1 MYVTHVDR
9 IEEIKDLI
17 VNNDPRLEDI
27 FNSYV
32 NNFTPNA
39 KYINHEVDIKK
50 FKKVLTDLSIV
61 LSYDLEACK
70 EIINIKYGHLKG
82 ISYPIFKEC
91 LFAFL
96 NKKIDVLTS
105 MFFAEQ
111 HSVPIEHLKRIAEC
125 DVPGDQP
132 VALNAQEE
140 EMKRIKETLSLTD
153 DVNLIILHRSIYVLK
168 KKFEEFNKEIK
179 EIYKEYNENDNEE
192 EGVVV
197 DTEKVEE
204 IVKRIGKKCLFEVDK
219 KEFKDVVV
227 DELCY
232 AGGEMFKNGE
242 VMERLKEFVGKERRK
257 YNKIFKVKKER
268 KEVDLKEFEDF
279 KEENEEEDDMCKVI
293 IEPIEEEVNE
303 EEKEEEE
310 EGNDEDLKEGE
321 RNEEEK
327 EENND
332 EGEGEG
338 NENVDEGNN
347 EEGKEDA
354 IDKSKSNDNNESNNA
369 DRKEGDDEKKSEKV
383 EDVERNDDRKEREE
397 EEEKKEDVNN
407 EDEGE
412 EKKDNDSEEEKE
424 EKDDEHEEEKEKDE
438 DEIKDKEKSIIN
450 KEDSIDMKQSNDIKS
465 NIDDKPS
472 NIPNNDNLS
481 KSKSNLNNSHITNNN
496 NNNENENLSNSNHEV
511 FQPSTPPPEL
521 SETKSI
527 HSSKPPLQKEYKKYY
542 LYIETLPLILA
553 DFLTSTP
560 LSIILERNPS
570 NLSNLRVLFDNEIM
584 SRLGEE
590 TTYQIHLLKSE
601 RLKECLFSLSKIENN
616 ISHYTTI
623 LTQKQL
629 QNENTTYITT
639 MLNKLTSTK
648 DFLTKTINTIQND
661 TNTYNEY
668 PDKHGN
674 YLQDQT
680 TTELNQTKPSN
691 AMMLMNSNEQQQLPS
706 INDISNIDNQHQS
719 NLLNETVSVI
729 SNNNN
734 NVPSQ
739 PVQPPSS
746 AVVRFQTSVSSALS
760 SARMNNSKNNSHSRI
775 LLRQPLTK
783 DQKRVNALKE
793 IFGFYARQHV
803 NNNQHGTFDSLK
815 LKLEHMNLSE
825 FSKFCS
831 EFQLLIPKDKRVEI
845 FKKNISN
852 TNTITINEFNVI
864 LPQLAKAIRDDK
876 VNRLKKQILQ
886 NKLLLRHYKEQ
897 DDKKIIENI
906 SESIIV
912 YKYANIDEQIN
923 KDKDEIKALLKKDEN
938 VLLEELYTYLEID
951 DEKAYRSKMKGFVV
965 HNGKLVLPKIQ
976 SENRIKNITEKTKY
990 EVKSMLTQ
998 HKLQMERDAEEK
1010 RKVEGM
1016 NKEYQKK
1023 QLEVFNRL
1031 YDKALKQRDKLERQR
1046 KKVNE
1051 VKFIQPTNRVDNP
1064 FRRYYKAESVIH
1076 GMWKHAE
1083 HNKGFDDAYYNVVP
1097 QFKEEVKKGKKEEK
1111 ANERKVVRFVGEKV
1125 MENDKKE
1132 KEMVKDESVR
1142 DDYGKEDK
1150 YGNNRKKNA
1159 FTWES
1164 LEKMSINEFKER
1176 EDIARLLGINDL

>member
-1 MYVTHVDR
+1 M
-9 IEEIKDLI
+9 
-17 VNNDPRLEDI
+17 
-27 FNSYV
+27 

-70 EIINIKYGHLKG
+70 DIINIKYGHLKG

-96 NKKIDVLTS
+96 NKKLDILTS

-111 HSVPIEHLKRIAEC
+111 HSVPIDQLKRVAES
-125 DVPGDQP
+125 DIPGDQP
-132 VALNAQEE
+132 IPLNAQEE

-197 DTEKVEE
+197 DAEKVEE
-204 IVKRIGKKCLFEVDK
+204 IVKRIGRKCLFEVDK
-219 KEFKDVVV
+219 KEFKDAVV

-232 AGGEMFKNGE
+232 AGGDMFRNGE

-268 KEVDLKEFEDF
+268 KEVDLKEFEGYNG
-279 KEENEEEDDMCKVI
+279 ENEEEDDMCKVV

-303 EEKEEEE
+303 EEREEVNEDN
-310 EGNDEDLKEGE
+310 EGNEDVK
-321 RNEEEK
+321 
-327 EENND
+327 
-332 EGEGEG
+332 EGEGEENEDKDEG
-338 NENVDEGNN
+338 KENVDEIN
-347 EEGKEDA
+347 EDGKDDV
-354 IDKSKSNDNNESNNA
+354 DKSKSNENNESNESNN
-369 DRKEGDDEKKSEKV
+369 DEERKEGDDDEKKSEKL
-383 EDVERNDDRKEREE
+383 ENIEKNDGENEGNKD
-397 EEEKKEDVNN
+397 EEKKEDVKN
-407 EDEGE
+407 ENDDEQK
-412 EKKDNDSEEEKE
+412 EKDKNDNEEEE
-424 EKDDEHEEEKEKDE
+424 EEEEDDEHEEKEKENEENEKDE
-438 DEIKDKEKSIIN
+438 NEIKNEEIEKSVIN
-450 KEDSIDMKQSNDIKS
+450 KENSIDMKQSNDLKS
-465 NIDDKPS
+465 NIDDKLS
-472 NIPNNDNLS
+472 NIPNNDNIS
-481 KSKSNLNNSHITNNN
+481 KSKSNLNNSHLTNNN
-496 NNNENENLSNSNHEV
+496 ISNNNNDNLSNSNQDAL
-511 FQPSTPPPEL
+511 QPSTPPPEQ
-521 SETKSI
+521 SETKSL
-527 HSSKPPLQKEYKKYY
+527 HSTKPPLQKEYKKYY

-570 NLSNLRVLFDNEIM
+570 NLTNLRVLFDNEIM

-601 RLKECLFSLSKIENN
+601 RLKECLFSLSKIETN
-616 ISHYTTI
+616 ITHYNSI

-629 QNENTTYITT
+629 QNENTTYITA

-648 DFLTKTINTIQND
+648 NFLTNTINTIQND

-668 PDKHGN
+668 QDKQGN

-691 AMMLMNSNEQQQLPS
+691 AMMLINNTNNEIQQQLPS
-706 INDISNIDNQHQS
+706 INDISNIDNNNQHQS
-719 NLLNETVSVI
+719 NILNETVSII

-734 NVPSQ
+734 NNNVNN
-739 PVQPPSS
+739 VQPPSS
-746 AVVRFQTSVSSALS
+746 SVMRFQTSVSSALS
-760 SARMNNSKNNSHSRI
+760 TARVNNNSKNYINSRI
-775 LLRQPLTK
+775 LLRQQLTK
-783 DQKRVNALKE
+783 EQKRVNAIKE
-793 IFGFYARQHV
+793 IFAFYARQHV
-803 NNNQHGTFDSLK
+803 NNNQIGTFDSLK

-831 EFQLLIPKDKRVEI
+831 EFQLLIPKDKRIEI

-852 TNTITINEFNVI
+852 TNTITINEFNNI

-923 KDKDEIKALLKKDEN
+923 KDKDEIKSLLKKDEN
-938 VLLEELYTYLEID
+938 ILLEELYTYLEID
-951 DEKAYRSKMKGFVV
+951 DEKKYRSKMKGFIA
-965 HNGKLVLPKIQ
+965 HSGKLILPKIQ
-976 SENRIKNITEKTKY
+976 SENRIKNITERTKY

-1016 NKEYQKK
+1016 HKEYQKK

-1031 YDKALKQRDKLERQR
+1031 YDKALKQRDKLERER

-1097 QFKEEVKKGKKEEK
+1097 QFKEEVKKNKKEDK
-1111 ANERKVVRFVGEKV
+1111 GKERKVVRFVGEKV
-1125 MENDKKE
+1125 MEGGVKE
-1132 KEMVKDESVR
+1132 KEMGKDVSIR
-1142 DDYGKEDK
+1142 DDEGNKDDMW
-1150 YGNNRKKNA
+1150 GNNNNRKKSA

-1176 EDIARLLGINDL
+1176 EDIARLLGVNDL

>member
-1 MYVTHVDR
+1 M
-9 IEEIKDLI
+9 
-17 VNNDPRLEDI
+17 
-27 FNSYV
+27 

-39 KYINHEVDIKK
+39 KYINHEVDIQK

-70 EIINIKYGHLKG
+70 DIINIKYGHLKG

-96 NKKIDVLTS
+96 NKKLDILTS

-111 HSVPIEHLKRIAEC
+111 HSIPIDQLKRVAES
-125 DVPGDQP
+125 DIPGDQP
-132 VALNAQEE
+132 IPLNAQEE

-204 IVKRIGKKCLFEVDK
+204 IVKRIGRKCLFEVDK
-219 KEFKDVVV
+219 KEFKDAVV

-232 AGGEMFKNGE
+232 AGGDMFRNGE
-242 VMERLKEFVGKERRK
+242 VMERLVEFVGRERRK

-268 KEVDLKEFEDF
+268 KEVDLKEFEGYNG
-279 KEENEEEDDMCKVI
+279 ENEEDDMCKVV

-303 EEKEEEE
+303 EEKEKEEE
-310 EGNDEDLKEGE
+310 EVNEDNEDVKEGE
-321 RNEEEK
+321 GDEEK
-327 EENND
+327 KEESNNEGEENEDKD
-332 EGEGEG
+332 EDK
-338 NENVDEGNN
+338 ENVDKVN
-347 EEGKEDA
+347 EDGKDDV
-354 IDKSKSNDNNESNNA
+354 DKSKSNENNESNN
-369 DRKEGDDEKKSEKV
+369 DEERKEGDDEKKSEKL
-383 EDVERNDDRKEREE
+383 ENIEKNDGENEGNK
-397 EEEKKEDVNN
+397 EEEKKEDVKN
-407 EDEGE
+407 ENDDEQK
-412 EKKDNDSEEEKE
+412 EKDKNDNEEEE
-424 EKDDEHEEEKEKDE
+424 EEEDDEHEEKENEEKEKDE
-438 DEIKDKEKSIIN
+438 NEIKNEEKEKSVIN
-450 KEDSIDMKQSNDIKS
+450 KEDSIDMKQSNDLKS
-465 NIDDKPS
+465 NIDDKLS
-472 NIPNNDNLS
+472 NIPNNDNIS

-496 NNNENENLSNSNHEV
+496 NNDNLSNSNQDAL
-511 FQPSTPPPEL
+511 QPSTPPPEQ
-521 SETKSI
+521 SETKSL
-527 HSSKPPLQKEYKKYY
+527 HSTKPPLQKEYKKFY

-570 NLSNLRVLFDNEIM
+570 NLTNLRVLFDNEIM

-601 RLKECLFSLSKIENN
+601 RLKECLFSLSKIETN
-616 ISHYTTI
+616 ITHYNSI

-629 QNENTTYITT
+629 QNENTTYITA

-648 DFLTKTINTIQND
+648 NFLTNTINTIQND

-668 PDKHGN
+668 QDKQGN

-691 AMMLMNSNEQQQLPS
+691 AMMLINNTNNEIQQQLPS
-706 INDISNIDNQHQS
+706 INDISNIDNNNQHQS
-719 NLLNETVSVI
+719 NILNETVSII

-734 NVPSQ
+734 NNNKVNN
-739 PVQPPSS
+739 VQPPSS
-746 AVVRFQTSVSSALS
+746 AVVRFQTSISSALS
-760 SARMNNSKNNSHSRI
+760 SARVNNNSKNYSHSRI

-783 DQKRVNALKE
+783 EQKRVNAIKE
-793 IFGFYARQHV
+793 IFAFYARQHV
-803 NNNQHGTFDSLK
+803 NNNQIGTFDSLK

-831 EFQLLIPKDKRVEI
+831 EFQLLIPKDKRIEI

-852 TNTITINEFNVI
+852 TNTITINEFNNI

-923 KDKDEIKALLKKDEN
+923 KDKDEIKSLLKKDEN
-938 VLLEELYTYLEID
+938 ILLEELYTYLEID
-951 DEKAYRSKMKGFVV
+951 DEKKYRSKMKGFIA
-965 HNGKLVLPKIQ
+965 HSGKLILPKIQ
-976 SENRIKNITEKTKY
+976 SENRIKNITERTKY

-1016 NKEYQKK
+1016 HKEYQKK

-1031 YDKALKQRDKLERQR
+1031 YDKALKQRDKLERER

-1097 QFKEEVKKGKKEEK
+1097 QFKEEVKKDKKEDK
-1111 ANERKVVRFVGEKV
+1111 GKERKVVRFVGEKV
-1125 MENDKKE
+1125 MEGGVKE
-1132 KEMVKDESVR
+1132 KEMGKDVSIR
-1142 DDYGKEDK
+1142 DDEGNKDDMW
-1150 YGNNRKKNA
+1150 GNNNNRKKSA

-1176 EDIARLLGINDL
+1176 EDIARLLGVNDL

>member
-1 MYVTHVDR
+1 MISLPRKKNCKGNTSYVYNITHSDR
-9 IEEIKDLI
+9 IEEIKELI

-32 NNFTPNA
+32 SNFTPNA

-50 FKKVLTDLSIV
+50 FKKVLIDLSIV
-61 LSYDLEACK
+61 LSYDLEPCK
-70 EIINIKYGHLKG
+70 DIINIKYGHLKG

-96 NKKIDVLTS
+96 NKKTDVLTS

-111 HSVPIEHLKRIAEC
+111 HSVPIEHLKRVAEC

-132 VALNAQEE
+132 VPLDAREE
-140 EMKRIKETLSLTD
+140 EMKRIKDTLSLTD

-168 KKFEEFNKEIK
+168 KKFDEFNKEIK
-179 EIYKEYNENDNEE
+179 EIYKEYNENDTEE

-197 DTEKVEE
+197 DCEKVDE
-204 IVKRIGKKCLFEVDK
+204 IVRRIGRKCLFELDR
-219 KEFKDVVV
+219 KEFKEVVV

-232 AGGEMFKNGE
+232 AGGELFRNEE
-242 VMERLKEFVGKERRK
+242 VMERFKEFVGNERRK
-257 YNKIFKVKKER
+257 YNQIFKVKREK
-268 KEVDLKEFEDF
+268 KEVDLKEFENF
-279 KEENEEEDDMCKVI
+279 KGENEEEDDMCKVI

-303 EEKEEEE
+303 EEKEKDSE
-310 EGNDEDLKEGE
+310 KEGD
-321 RNEEEK
+321 N
-327 EENND
+327 ENNND
-332 EGEGEG
+332 DGLK
-338 NENVDEGNN
+338 
-347 EEGKEDA
+347 GKEDGG
-354 IDKSKSNDNNESNNA
+354 EE
-369 DRKEGDDEKKSEKV
+369 RKEEDNEHNGDGDEGQSRGDDTGKTIVDISEHEGNGGENKERDDEKISEKKM
-383 EDVERNDDRKEREE
+383 EDVEGNEE
-397 EEEKKEDVNN
+397 EEEKKEDVKN
-407 EDEGE
+407 ENE
-412 EKKDNDSEEEKE
+412 EKKEEEEEENNKENKEDIKNENENEEEK
-424 EKDDEHEEEKEKDE
+424 
-438 DEIKDKEKSIIN
+438 DEIKNEEKSIIN
-450 KEDSIDMKQSNDIKS
+450 KEESIDMKKSNDI
-465 NIDDKPS
+465 NNNDDKNS
-472 NIPNNDNLS
+472 NAIPNNDSSS
-481 KSKSNLNNSHITNNN
+481 KSKSDLNNSHTTNNN
-496 NNNENENLSNSNHEV
+496 NVSLSNSNNSEAL
-511 FQPSTPPPEL
+511 QPSFPEP
-521 SETKSI
+521 SET
-527 HSSKPPLQKEYKKYY
+527 SKPPLQKEYKKYY

-570 NLSNLRVLFDNEIM
+570 NLAQLRVLFDNEIM

-590 TTYQIHLLKSE
+590 TSYQIHLLKSE
-601 RLKECLFSLSKIENN
+601 RLKECLFSLAKIETN
-616 ISHYTTI
+616 IAHYTTI

-668 PDKHGN
+668 PDKQGN
-674 YLQDQT
+674 YLHDQT
-680 TTELNQTKPSN
+680 TTELNQTKPSHV
-691 AMMLMNSNEQQQLPS
+691 MPINSSNNKQQLPS

-719 NLLNETVSVI
+719 ILLNETVSII

-734 NVPSQ
+734 AVPSQ
-739 PVQPPSS
+739 TPQPPAS

-760 SARMNNSKNNSHSRI
+760 SRINKSKNTSHSRI
-775 LLRQPLTK
+775 LLKQPLTK
-783 DQKRVNALKE
+783 EQRRSNAIKE
-793 IFGFYARQHV
+793 IFSFYVRQHM
-803 NNNQHGTFDSLK
+803 NNNQKETFDSLK
-815 LKLEHMNLSE
+815 LKFEHMNLSA

-831 EFQLLIPKDKRVEI
+831 EFQLLVPKDKRVEI

-852 TNTITINEFNVI
+852 TNTLTINEFNVV

-876 VNRLKKQILQ
+876 VSRLKKQILQ

-897 DDKKIIENI
+897 DDKKLLENI
-906 SESIIV
+906 SDSIIV

-923 KDKDEIKALLKKDEN
+923 KDKEEIKALLRKDEN
-938 VLLEELYTYLEID
+938 VLLEELYTYLEVD
-951 DEKAYRSKMKGFVV
+951 DEKKYRDKMKGFIM
-965 HNGKLVLPKIQ
+965 NCGRLILPKIQ
-976 SENRIKNITEKTKY
+976 SENRIRNITEKTKY

-1010 RKVEGM
+1010 KRVEGM

-1031 YDKALKQRDKLERQR
+1031 YEKAVKQRDKLERER
-1046 KKVNE
+1046 RKVNE

-1076 GMWKHAE
+1076 GMWKHSE
-1083 HNKGFDDAYYNVVP
+1083 HNKGFEDAYYNVLP
-1097 QFKEEVKKGKKEEK
+1097 QFKEELRKGRKEEK
-1111 ANERKVVRFVGEKV
+1111 GSERKTVRFIGEKV
-1125 MENDKKE
+1125 MEGDQKE
-1132 KEMVKDESVR
+1132 KEIA
-1142 DDYGKEDK
+1142 KEDGIEK
-1150 YGNNRKKNA
+1150 GGEDKWTNNKKKNS

-1164 LEKMSINEFKER
+1164 LEKMSINEFKEK

>member
-1 MYVTHVDR
+1 M
-9 IEEIKDLI
+9 
-17 VNNDPRLEDI
+17 
-27 FNSYV
+27 

-70 EIINIKYGHLKG
+70 DIINIKYGHLKG

-96 NKKIDVLTS
+96 NKKLDILTS

-111 HSVPIEHLKRIAEC
+111 HSVPIDQLKRVAES
-125 DVPGDQP
+125 DIPGDQP
-132 VALNAQEE
+132 IPLNAQEE

-197 DTEKVEE
+197 DVEKVEE
-204 IVKRIGKKCLFEVDK
+204 IVKRIGRKCLFEVDK
-219 KEFKDVVV
+219 KEFKDAVV

-232 AGGEMFKNGE
+232 AGGDMFRNGE
-242 VMERLKEFVGKERRK
+242 VMERLVEFVGRERRK

-268 KEVDLKEFEDF
+268 KEVDLKEFEGYNG
-279 KEENEEEDDMCKVI
+279 ENEEEDDMCKVV

-303 EEKEEEE
+303 EEREE
-310 EGNDEDLKEGE
+310 EGEEKGEEGEDNEGNEELKEGE
-321 RNEEEK
+321 GDEEK
-327 EENND
+327 KEESNNEVNED
-332 EGEGEG
+332 INEG
-338 NENVDEGNN
+338 NED
-347 EEGKEDA
+347 GKEDV
-354 IDKSKSNDNNESNNA
+354 DKSKSNENNESNNEGNN
-369 DRKEGDDEKKSEKV
+369 DEERKEGNDEKKSENV
-383 EDVERNDDRKEREE
+383 EEAKKNGSEN
-397 EEEKKEDVNN
+397 EEEKKEDDKN
-407 EDEGE
+407 ENKDDQKEKDKNDNE
-412 EKKDNDSEEEKE
+412 EEEEEEEEDDDKHEEKE
-424 EKDDEHEEEKEKDE
+424 NEEKEKDE
-438 DEIKDKEKSIIN
+438 DENEIKNEEEKSVTN
-450 KEDSIDMKQSNDIKS
+450 KEDSIDMKQSNDLKS
-465 NIDDKPS
+465 NIDDKLS
-472 NIPNNDNLS
+472 NIPNNDNIS

-496 NNNENENLSNSNHEV
+496 NNENANLSNSNQDAL
-511 FQPSTPPPEL
+511 QPSTPPPEQ
-521 SETKSI
+521 SETKSL
-527 HSSKPPLQKEYKKYY
+527 HSTKPPLQKEYKKYY

-570 NLSNLRVLFDNEIM
+570 NLTNLRVLFDNEIM

-601 RLKECLFSLSKIENN
+601 RLKECLFSLSKIETN
-616 ISHYTTI
+616 ITHYNSI

-629 QNENTTYITT
+629 QNENTTYITA

-648 DFLTKTINTIQND
+648 NFLTNTINTIQND

-668 PDKHGN
+668 QDKQGN

-691 AMMLMNSNEQQQLPS
+691 AMTLINNTNNEIQQQLPS
-706 INDISNIDNQHQS
+706 INDISNIDNNNQHQS
-719 NLLNETVSVI
+719 NILNETVSYI

-734 NVPSQ
+734 NNNN
-739 PVQPPSS
+739 VQPPSS

-760 SARMNNSKNNSHSRI
+760 SARVNNNSKNYSHSRI
-775 LLRQPLTK
+775 LLKQPLTK
-783 DQKRVNALKE
+783 EQKRVNAIKE
-793 IFGFYARQHV
+793 IFTFYARQHV
-803 NNNQHGTFDSLK
+803 NNNQIGTFDSLK

-831 EFQLLIPKDKRVEI
+831 EFQLLIPKDKRSEI

-852 TNTITINEFNVI
+852 TNTITINEFNNI

-923 KDKDEIKALLKKDEN
+923 KDKDEIKSLLKKDETI
-938 VLLEELYTYLEID
+938 LLEELYTYLEID
-951 DEKAYRSKMKGFVV
+951 DEKKYRSKMKGFIA
-965 HNGKLVLPKIQ
+965 HSGKLILPKIQ
-976 SENRIKNITEKTKY
+976 SENRIKNITERTKY

-1016 NKEYQKK
+1016 HKEYQKK

-1031 YDKALKQRDKLERQR
+1031 YDKALKQRDKLERER

-1097 QFKEEVKKGKKEEK
+1097 QFKEEVKKNKKEDKEK
-1111 ANERKVVRFVGEKV
+1111 ARKVVRFVGEKV
-1125 MENDKKE
+1125 MEGGVKE
-1132 KEMVKDESVR
+1132 KEMDKDVSVR
-1142 DDYGKEDK
+1142 DDE
-1150 YGNNRKKNA
+1150 GNKDDMWGNKNSNINRKKSA

-1176 EDIARLLGINDL
+1176 EDIARLLGVNDL